1 MLKVTTITNNSVM
14 LCDEGTDTRIHK
26 PAHYIMQRTDNV
38 KRLPT
43 KHSVPTVR
51 VCVQHLK
58 YFAYKLWDLRP
69 S

>member
-1 MLKVTTITNNSVM
+1 M
-14 LCDEGTDTRIHK
+14 GK

-51 VCVQHLK
+51 VCVQHLNIFK
-58 YFAYKLWDLRP
+58 TAIYMQQNVPEYGEQGIHFIVLHSGMGP
-69 S
+69 

>member
-1 MLKVTTITNNSVM
+1 M

-43 KHSVPTVR
+43 KHLVPTVR